1 MLIHVEPVQVGVG
14 RKIINSGEI
23 VEKKAE
29 MWVIK
34 IKSVGGPCFFKVIFC
49 GKKEKESEGGTLS
62 PKMCYAFEF

>member
-14 RKIINSGEI
+14 RKIINTGEI

-34 IKSVGGPCFFKVIFC
+34 IKSVGGPVSSK
-49 GKKEKESEGGTLS
+49 
-62 PKMCYAFEF
+62 